1 MNYAK
6 QVRSIELQQ
15 NGYKLKQKLL
25 EQLGNRNFSL
35 RLCLQLLFCFKN
47 SNL

>member
-6 QVRSIELQQ
+6 KDHLIVLQQ
-15 NGYKLKQKLL
+15 NEYKLKQKLL